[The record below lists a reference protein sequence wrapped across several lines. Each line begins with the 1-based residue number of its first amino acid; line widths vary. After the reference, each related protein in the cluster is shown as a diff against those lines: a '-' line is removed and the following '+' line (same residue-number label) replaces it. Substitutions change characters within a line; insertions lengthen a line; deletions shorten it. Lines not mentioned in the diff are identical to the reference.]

1 MMGSLDSCRLGP
13 IRNNETDVFID
24 SRNAHHENDKKI
36 QKYQWVTG
44 GIKMGQK
51 YKMKTEP
58 MLEKL
63 TAAGYLEWRDD
74 KHFLTE
80 KGKKAGG
87 QFKTGRF
94 GAYFLW
100 PQELAL

>member
-24 SRNAHHENDKKI
+24 SRNAHHKKI
-36 QKYQWVTG
+36 KKSQNTSGLLAASKW
-44 GIKMGQK
+44 GQK
-51 YKMKTEP
+51 HKMKTEP
-58 MLEKL
+58 MFEKL
-63 TAAGYLEWRDD
+63 AAAGDLEWRDD

-94 GAYFLW
+94 GVYFLW